1 MSKVFIQNGTG
12 STATLEN
19 AHNEKIPIYDTLQD
33 AEADLT
39 NLGEN
44 QIVATN
50 EMVTNRDFATIV
62 ARMTSL
68 DWANAVLIPN
78 TTVCAGWTNNL
89 GRGMIV
95 VDLWPKTNTGNEWL
109 LFSVNGFTVGHAKRN
124 NDFSIITS
132 IQYQAPTVNGD
143 TYLIKLTSGS
153 LSDCFGSFYF
163 VPFNS

>member
-33 AEADLT
+33 AEADLA
-39 NLGEN
+39 NLEEN
-44 QIVATN
+44 QLGATN
-50 EMVTNRDFATIV
+50 EMVTNRDFSAIV

-68 DWANAVLIPN
+68 DWTNAVQIPN

-89 GRGMIV
+89 GRGMII
-95 VDLWPKTNTGNEWL
+95 VDLWPKTDTGNEWL
-109 LFSVNGFTVGHAKRN
+109 QFLVNGFVVGSGKRK
-124 NDFSIITS
+124 NDSSIIVT

-143 TYLIKLTSGS
+143 TYLIKLSNGS
-153 LSDCFGSFYF
+153 LSDCFGNFYF